1 MNSVKTQDF
10 IVINDFVTDLAEAAA
25 ARVPYVLKLGT
36 ATITNVHKFE
46 VNGKEHELEE
56 VQVELKDGTQFTHH
70 STMCLMSQAPAL
82 GIGKQVMEEFRR
94 QINEG

>member
-1 MNSVKTQDF
+1 MNSVKTSDF
-10 IVINDFVTDLAEAAA
+10 IVINDFVTDLAEAAE

-36 ATITNVHKFE
+36 ATVTNVHQFE
-46 VNGKEHELEE
+46 INGHEHELEE
-56 VQVELKDGTQFTHH
+56 VQVELKNGTRFNYH
-70 STMCLMSQAPAL
+70 STMCLMSQAPSL